1 MLDTIKK
8 FFGWSPRGGASLT
21 ASAAL
26 ARDYA
31 DDLKWVMDNRN
42 WEAADTTEENKHQWL
57 RADGRS
63 INEILI
69 DSLQDIAAR
78 SILEARRNPTV
89 EGVIKSHACDVVGD
103 EGPGLQMRTADDAW
117 NREAESIWN
126 EIASQI
132 DGSGKLSLGEWL
144 RQDMYQSWVTGDM
157 ICQIVEDNQAETVVK
172 TRIHPIN
179 AMRLRSPNGISTKKN
194 LLLGIERNNLNRPIR
209 YHFLDEVR
217 AETGFISWVTTPIPA
232 RDILH
237 FFEELEPGQV
247 RGFPRLASCLQVISD
262 LREYDNAVLDAA
274 KVQAMMAVVMSTMNP
289 NAEPDED
296 PGDLRLKR
304 MGITRAPVGWNL
316 QALQTSH
323 PNAQNTD
330 FRKERSRDL
339 GRGAGM
345 PLMQIRLDSSGH
357 NYSSARFDAQTY
369 QKANRVIQGSLGR
382 HRVFPVVRLVLTE
395 AMQRGILRPRVFQR
409 NEVFFRWPQ
418 PPHVDP
424 VKEAMA
430 ERIRLENK
438 TLSPQDACSS
448 YNLDFDQVAR
458 DWAQANRILEA
469 NGLPPLLGGI
479 PTNLAELAAFLNPP
493 EGTSDENQS
502 STNETT
508 AA

>member
-1 MLDTIKK
+1 MLSTLKK
-8 FFGWSPRGGASLT
+8 MFGASSLVE
-21 ASAAL
+21 SATSAQSVTVSGGL
-26 ARDYA
+26 ARDERDGTEA
-31 DDLKWVMDNRN
+31 RN
-42 WEAADTTEENKHQWL
+42 WDAADTTEENKDQWL
-57 RADGRS
+57 RADGRT

-69 DSLQDIAAR
+69 DSRLDIIAR

-103 EGPGLQMRTADDAW
+103 EGPGLQMMTDDDAW
-117 NREAESIWN
+117 NREAEAIWN
-126 EIASQI
+126 EVAGQI
-132 DGSGKLSLGEWL
+132 DGSGQLSVGEWL

-157 ICQIVEDNQAETVVK
+157 ICQVVDDPQAETVVK

-179 AMRLRSPNGISTKKN
+179 PNRLRSPYHGTTIPN
-194 LLLGIERNNLNRPIR
+194 LMLGIQRNKLNRPLR
-209 YHFLDEVR
+209 YHFVDEVR
-217 AETGFISWVTTPIPA
+217 DEYGYVGWTTTAIPA

-237 FFEELEPGQV
+237 FFETLEPGQIC
-247 RGFPRLASCLQVISD
+247 GYPRLASCLQAVSD

-289 NAEPDED
+289 NVEPED
-296 PGDLRLKR
+296 SPADLRLKR
-304 MGITRAPVGWNL
+304 MGIMKAPPGWNL
-316 QALQTSH
+316 NSLQTSH
-323 PNAQNTD
+323 PNAQNSE

-339 GRGAGM
+339 GRPAGM

-369 QKANRVIQGSLGR
+369 QKANRIIQGSLGR
-382 HRVFPVVRLVLTE
+382 HRVFPVVQLVLIE
-395 AMQRGILRPRVFQR
+395 AMQKGILRPKLFSRSQVK
-409 NEVFFRWPQ
+409 FRWPQ

-430 ERIRLENK
+430 ERIRMENR

-448 YNLDFDQVAR
+448 YNLDFDKVVK
-458 DWAQANRILEA
+458 DWALANKILEE

-479 PTNLAELAAFLNPP
+479 PTNLVELAAFLNPEP
-493 EGTSDENQS
+493 ETENDQSTDETS
-502 STNETT
+502 